1 MCGTSRTG
9 GGFGHGI
16 DMLEDMGAVSKTG
29 SSKDLEISQA
39 DLEDDQAPA
48 SGTKRSK
55 KSKTKSSSSDT
66 TMSGTNPLNKSNTGL
81 SIYRS

>member
-1 MCGTSRTG
+1 MCSGRGKPLKAAWDKKNPNELFPISET
-9 GGFGHGI
+9 
-16 DMLEDMGAVSKTG
+16 
-29 SSKDLEISQA
+29 KDLEISQA
-39 DLEDDQAPA
+39 DLEDDKALA
-48 SGTKRSK
+48 SETKRT

>member
-1 MCGTSRTG
+1 MGGSG
-9 GGFGHGI
+9 GGMGCGI

-39 DLEDDQAPA
+39 DLEDDKAPA

-55 KSKTKSSSSDT
+55 KSKTKSSSSAPT
-66 TMSGTNPLNKSNTGL
+66 TSGTNPLNKSNTGL

>member
-1 MCGTSRTG
+1 MCGTSRSG

-55 KSKTKSSSSDT
+55 TKSSSSAT

>member
-39 DLEDDQAPA
+39 DLEDDKAPA
-48 SGTKRSK
+48 SGTKRI